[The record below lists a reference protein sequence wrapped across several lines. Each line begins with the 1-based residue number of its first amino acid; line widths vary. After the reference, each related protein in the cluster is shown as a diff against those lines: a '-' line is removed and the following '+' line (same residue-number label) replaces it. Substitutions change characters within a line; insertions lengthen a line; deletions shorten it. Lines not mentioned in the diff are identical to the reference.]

1 MPVNLFYFNG
11 GGGGGLT
18 TGGDT
23 SMSDLNPESTSCC
36 GGGGVGDATTTTT
49 FDEADMNGLIDE
61 QPSSARLAADQNNN
75 TISNTSLLTPHQQHN
90 HLIPSTDAS
99 SNHQPPTANLDL
111 LPIFLPSLV
120 INNPDTNTLIPVSG
134 FDHPPQPQ
142 QPIII
147 AAANVTAAAKPGN
160 LVSKQRSPVKSA
172 SLDSPCSHHS
182 HHHHVVH
189 DFDQG
194 IDLVIIRFCAYQKSI
209 VLSWNFNFNLKKPLL
224 QNFYSVG
231 YTCLARACGM
241 DFSSKAEIMAH
252 FKEKHWTEVKHDS
265 Y

>member
-1 MPVNLFYFNG
+1 
-11 GGGGGLT
+11 
-18 TGGDT
+18 
-23 SMSDLNPESTSCC
+23 MSDLNPESTSCC
-36 GGGGVGDATTTTT
+36 GGGGGVGDATATTT

-75 TISNTSLLTPHQQHN
+75 TMSNTSLLTPHQQHH
-90 HLIPSTDAS
+90 HLIPTSTDDAS
-99 SNHQPPTANLDL
+99 SNHQPPTTNLDL

-120 INNPDTNTLIPVSG
+120 INNPDPTNTLIPVSG
-134 FDHPPQPQ
+134 FDPSQPQ

-182 HHHHVVH
+182 HHHHHHVVH

-194 IDLVIIRFCAYQKSI
+194 IDLVII
-209 VLSWNFNFNLKKPLL
+209 
-224 QNFYSVG
+224 
-231 YTCLARACGM
+231 
-241 DFSSKAEIMAH
+241 
-252 FKEKHWTEVKHDS
+252 
-265 Y
+265 